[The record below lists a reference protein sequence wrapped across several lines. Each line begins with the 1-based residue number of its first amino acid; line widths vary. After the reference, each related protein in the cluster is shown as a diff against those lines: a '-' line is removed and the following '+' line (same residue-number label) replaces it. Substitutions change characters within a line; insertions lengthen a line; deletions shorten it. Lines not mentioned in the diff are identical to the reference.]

1 MSSSALSQP
10 QGEGGSPAAT
20 GTDELHLTRRTIVSY
35 AFGSVGTGVFGAVP
49 GLVLAYYLTNTLGVA
64 AGAAALV
71 VALPKAWDVLVLP
84 LVGRMSDRA
93 AERVRSRLPF
103 LRLAGVLL
111 PLAFVL
117 MFAVPPA
124 LSPALAGAWV
134 FVAFILA
141 ATAFAL
147 FQVPYIALAAELTDE
162 PDERSTLMAVR
173 VAFLTIAIL
182 MGGALAPVIRDAF
195 GGAYLGHFV
204 MAVCMA
210 GLMFVGIWLCII
222 GLSNARARI
231 SPAAE
236 GGLFDQFRE
245 VRHSRAFVVLLA
257 SFVIQALGL
266 SAMLGGTQY
275 YATYILDR
283 PTAVTILF
291 VCLVAPAIVVMPVWN
306 WVAHRFGKEHGYLAA
321 TLMYIAATLVL
332 LVGGRTLNVVVVYSA
347 IGLCGVAYGGLQM
360 FPLAMLPDCIAAD
373 TARSGHARAGVF
385 TGMWAAGE
393 TLGFALGP
401 GLVLVVLALSGFVSS
416 RADEQVVQ
424 PDSAITGVLWAFAA
438 VPAVL
443 LSISLPFVLRYGRA
457 AAADAARVPVP
468 TAAGSSDTATPPT
481 SEGTSS

>member
-1 MSSSALSQP
+1 MRARP
-10 QGEGGSPAAT
+10 GVGRGRPGA
-20 GTDELHLTRRTIVSY
+20 DELHLTRRTIVSY

-71 VALPKAWDVLVLP
+71 VAVPKAWDVLVLP
-84 LVGRMSDRA
+84 VVGRMSDRA
-93 AERVRSRLPF
+93 AERVGSRLPF
-103 LRLAGVLL
+103 LKLAGVLL

-117 MFAVPPA
+117 MFSVPPA
-124 LSPALAGAWV
+124 LNTGLAGAWV

-173 VAFLTIAIL
+173 VAFLTVAIL
-182 MGGALAPVIRDAF
+182 MGGALAPVIRDAL

-204 MAVCMA
+204 MALCMA

-222 GLSNARARI
+222 GLSKARARV

-236 GGLFDQFRE
+236 GGLLDQFRE

-275 YATYILDR
+275 YATYILER

-306 WVAHRFGKEHGYLAA
+306 WVAHRFGKEHGYLVA
-321 TLMYIAATLVL
+321 TLMFLVGTLVL
-332 LVGGRTLNVVVVYSA
+332 LFGGLNLSLVVVYAA
-347 IGLCGVAYGGLQM
+347 IGLCGMAYGGLQM

-416 RADEQVVQ
+416 KADEQVTQ
-424 PDSAITGVLWAFAA
+424 PDSAITGVLMAFTA
-438 VPAVL
+438 VPAIL
-443 LSISLPFVLRYGRA
+443 ITISLPFILRYSRA
-457 AAADAARVPVP
+457 AAADAARIPVS
-468 TAAGSSDTATPPT
+468 AAGSPGTPPT
-481 SEGTSS
+481 TPPTTSGGPS